1 VKHHIRG
8 EAAKDLFD
16 KPLTLLQLLL
26 MLKFAFFHDGVSYP
40 V

>member
-1 VKHHIRG
+1 MKRHIRG

-16 KPLTLLQLLL
+16 KLLTLLQLLL
-26 MLKFAFFHDGVSYP
+26 MLKLAFFHDAVPYP